1 MINLPKT
8 EKEAKNNKCIVKIFV
23 IIINRYLFTQ
33 KSIVL
38 SFFPL
43 LYLSTAKKLTI
54 DWLLTRDLAFILCST
69 SLGSFQKHLLVG
81 VRHRSPATITWF
93 VPSSFL
99 WKQPWYILSIFS
111 LKVAVITTGSNQVS
125 YETKKMSS
133 DCLYSLLY

>member
-54 DWLLTRDLAFILCST
+54 DWLLTRDLAFILCLRHWDLSR
-69 SLGSFQKHLLVG
+69 SICWLVLG
-81 VRHRSPATITWF
+81 I
-93 VPSSFL
+93 VPQQQYLGLYHQHFYG
-99 WKQPWYILSIFS
+99 KQPWYILSIFS